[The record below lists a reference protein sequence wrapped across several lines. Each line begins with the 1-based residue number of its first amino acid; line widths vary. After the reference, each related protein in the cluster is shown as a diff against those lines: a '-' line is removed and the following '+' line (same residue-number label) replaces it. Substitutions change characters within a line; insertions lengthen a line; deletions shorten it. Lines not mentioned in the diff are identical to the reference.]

1 MSATSIEDCPV
12 VDAARPT
19 TIARPELKAAVA
31 AIESPQ
37 LRSTFAP
44 ARMVPTRHHPGS
56 AFERYTPLRI

>member
-19 TIARPELKAAVA
+19 TIARPELKAAVET
-31 AIESPQ
+31 IESPQ
-37 LRSTFAP
+37 FKSTFAA
-44 ARMVPTRHHPGS
+44 ARVVTTRYHLAS